1 MADSILTPQQQKFL
15 QAYTDPKSPTFS
27 NAMQSGLEAGYDDA
41 YAKNILNQLPEW
53 LKSNLEKSRLI
64 IKAERNLE
72 LALEGMLDDAEKG
85 KKEIQWKATDF
96 TLSRL
101 RKDVYSERQE
111 VTGKDGK
118 DLPTPIVNIIRDEI
132 PSNNSNG

>member
-1 MADSILTPQQQKFL
+1 MEFNPQQELFL
-15 QAYTDPKSPTFS
+15 KNFLDPKSNTFS
-27 NAMQSGLEAGYDDA
+27 NYLQSALKAGYSQE
-41 YAKNILNQLPEW
+41 YAESISYQMPEW
-53 LKSNLEKSRLI
+53 LSDALGKSRMVQ
-64 IKAERNLE
+64 KAEKNLD
-72 LALEGMLDDAEKG
+72 LALDGLLDDQEKG

-118 DLPTPIVNIIRDEI
+118 DLI
-132 PSNNSNG
+132 PEPLSEEEKEKLNLLLNK

>member
-15 QAYTDPKSPTFS
+15 QAYTDPKSKTWG
-27 NAMQSGLEAGYDDA
+27 NALQSALTAGYSED
-41 YAKNILNQLPEW
+41 YANNITVQMPDW
-53 LKSNLEKSRLI
+53 LSENLGRSKLVM
-64 IKAERNLE
+64 KAEKNLE
-72 LALEGMLDDAEKG
+72 LALDGLLDDPEKG
-85 KKEIQWKATDF
+85 AKTIQHRATEF

-118 DLPTPIVNIIRDEI
+118 DLPTPIVNIIRDEV